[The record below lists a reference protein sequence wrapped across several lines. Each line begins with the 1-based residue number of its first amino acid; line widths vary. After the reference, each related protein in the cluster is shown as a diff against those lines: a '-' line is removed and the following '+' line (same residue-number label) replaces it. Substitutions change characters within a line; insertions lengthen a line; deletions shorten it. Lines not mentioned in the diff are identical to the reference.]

1 MNSKKLCSLGIL
13 DININLFL
21 YETQL
26 IDIDLKL
33 ESYNTIDDLPKLFEK
48 LNSNLKSQKNK
59 NINEKEEENAIHY
72 FNYEDII
79 KLDSDNCLINSL
91 LYINKAYKNKTFIE
105 FIIPDKI
112 EFNKKNL
119 FLKNFL
125 DEILTKNYLFIVE
138 TDKIKNNF
146 SKVNFFIKIVDDIY
160 DKIKLTKKIE
170 IIGSSEITYNKS
182 ISSSEDNEDF
192 EKIFLNQ
199 FNYNF
204 NKIDYFL
211 IDLKQIRKIL
221 IKDANIYIF
230 LLKII
235 KAFSKLKIILIIDE
249 NIIKDDSSKEE
260 ITFIKK
266 YLELCDIIFSFK
278 NNLNNF
284 LRFYYTTIKREI
296 TDKNPSKIFF
306 LLNNND
312 NSTQNKIDL
321 ITKEYKKYR
330 KSIPR
335 ISIILDE
342 FDYVQIYEQDMIN
355 KSLTFNKFFRSFIT
369 QDEITEEKSN
379 YMISNADKLYHIF
392 IGGFLSRFVYNKL
405 FDICFEAGNLLL
417 KKALKI
423 LPRNELDIEHNLFNV
438 KVKSNGYKVLEKMKN
453 DIKKENNFILDC
465 TNIEKSKQKEY
476 NILTDSNCLGFL
488 TSKYFFQNYEKP
500 TLMNKVNKIL
510 KSRRNKTTIN
520 SPMNDIKCNLIPK
533 EKNNS
538 NKKSMKRLLPYIV
551 NNDIKNYKKAKAN
564 LKFHN
569 IINLKT
575 IPYLSHSRHTNLNII
590 KKSSHTNNILKHCIN
605 NINKSENYNQ
615 FLFKMYLPDIN
626 FQDYIKRN
634 NL

>member
-21 YETQL
+21 YESQMM
-26 IDIDLKL
+26 DIDLKL
-33 ESYNTIDDLPKLFEK
+33 DSYNSIDDLPNLFEK
-48 LNSNLKSQKNK
+48 LNSTLISQKNK
-59 NINEKEEENAIHY
+59 NMNEKEEEKSFHY
-72 FNYEDII
+72 FNYENII

-112 EFNKKNL
+112 EFNDKNI

-138 TDKIKNNF
+138 NDKIKNNF
-146 SKVNFFIKIVDDIY
+146 SKVNFVIKIVDDIH
-160 DKIKLTKKIE
+160 DKIKLTKKFE
-170 IIGSSEITYNKS
+170 IIGNSGISSEKS
-182 ISSSEDNEDF
+182 VYSSEENEDF
-192 EKIFLNQ
+192 EKLFLNQ

-204 NKIDYFL
+204 NRIDYFL

-221 IKDANIYIF
+221 MKEENIHTF

-235 KAFSKLKIILIIDE
+235 KAFPKLKIILIIDE
-249 NIIKDDSSKEE
+249 NIIKENFSKEE
-260 ITFIKK
+260 IIYLKK

-278 NNLNNF
+278 NNINNF
-284 LRFYYTTIKREI
+284 LRFYYSSIKREI

-306 LLNNND
+306 WLNNN
-312 NSTQNKIDL
+312 NFNLNNIDL
-321 ITKEYKKYR
+321 ITKDYNKFR
-330 KSIPR
+330 KNIPR

-342 FDYVQIYEQDMIN
+342 FNLVHIYEQDIIN
-355 KSLTFNKFFRSFIT
+355 KNISFNKFYRLSIT
-369 QDEITEEKSN
+369 QDEITEEKNN

-392 IGGFLSRFVYNKL
+392 IGGFLSRFLYNKL
-405 FDICFEAGNLLL
+405 YDICFEAGNLLL

-423 LPRNELDIEHNLFNV
+423 LSKNEIDIEHDLFNV
-438 KVKSNGYKVLEKMKN
+438 KVKNNGYKIIEKMKN
-453 DIKKENNFILDC
+453 DIKKENNFVLDC
-465 TNIEKSKQKEY
+465 TNKEKSKQKEY
-476 NILTDSNCLGFL
+476 NILTDNNCLGFL
-488 TSKYFFQNYEKP
+488 TSKYFFKNNREP
-500 TLMNKVNKIL
+500 TLMDKVDKIL
-510 KSRRNKTTIN
+510 KSRKNKTTLN
-520 SPMNDIKCNLIPK
+520 SPTNIEKCNLIMK
-533 EKNNS
+533 EKNIS
-538 NKKSMKRLLPYIV
+538 NKKRMKRLLPYIV

-626 FQDYIKRN
+626 FQDYIKKN

>member
-21 YETQL
+21 YESQMM
-26 IDIDLKL
+26 DIDLKL
-33 ESYNTIDDLPKLFEK
+33 DSYNSIDDLPNLFEK
-48 LNSNLKSQKNK
+48 LNSTLISQKNK
-59 NINEKEEENAIHY
+59 NMNEKEEEKSFHY
-72 FNYEDII
+72 FNYENII

-112 EFNKKNL
+112 EFNDKNI

-138 TDKIKNNF
+138 NDKIKNNF
-146 SKVNFFIKIVDDIY
+146 SKVNFVIKIVDDIH
-160 DKIKLTKKIE
+160 DKIKLTKKFE
-170 IIGSSEITYNKS
+170 IIGNSGISSEKS
-182 ISSSEDNEDF
+182 VYSSEDNEDF
-192 EKIFLNQ
+192 EKLFLNQ

-204 NKIDYFL
+204 NRIDYFL

-221 IKDANIYIF
+221 MKEENIHTF

-235 KAFSKLKIILIIDE
+235 KAFPKLKIILIIDE
-249 NIIKDDSSKEE
+249 NIIKENSSKEE
-260 ITFIKK
+260 IIYIKK

-278 NNLNNF
+278 NNINNF
-284 LRFYYTTIKREI
+284 LRFYYSSIKREI

-306 LLNNND
+306 WLNNN
-312 NSTQNKIDL
+312 NFNLNNIDL
-321 ITKEYKKYR
+321 IIKDYNKFR
-330 KSIPR
+330 KNIPR

-342 FDYVQIYEQDMIN
+342 FNLVHIYEQDIIN
-355 KSLTFNKFFRSFIT
+355 KNISFNKFYRLSIT
-369 QDEITEEKSN
+369 QDEITEEKNN

-392 IGGFLSRFVYNKL
+392 IGGFLSRFLYNKL
-405 FDICFEAGNLLL
+405 YDICFEAGNLLL

-423 LPRNELDIEHNLFNV
+423 LSKNEIDIEHDLFNV
-438 KVKSNGYKVLEKMKN
+438 KVKNNGYKIIEKMKN
-453 DIKKENNFILDC
+453 DIKKENNFVLDC
-465 TNIEKSKQKEY
+465 TNKEKSKQKEY
-476 NILTDSNCLGFL
+476 NILTDNNCLGFL
-488 TSKYFFQNYEKP
+488 TSKYFFKNNREP
-500 TLMNKVNKIL
+500 TLMDKVDKIL
-510 KSRRNKTTIN
+510 KSRKNKTTLN
-520 SPMNDIKCNLIPK
+520 SPTNIEKCNLIMK
-533 EKNNS
+533 EKNIS

-551 NNDIKNYKKAKAN
+551 NNDIKNYQKAKAN
-564 LKFHN
+564 LKPNN

-575 IPYLSHSRHTNLNII
+575 IPYLSHSKHTNLNMI

-615 FLFKMYLPDIN
+615 FLFKVYLPDIN
-626 FQDYIKRN
+626 FQDYIKKN

>member
-21 YETQL
+21 YESQM

-33 ESYNTIDDLPKLFEK
+33 DSYNNIDDIPKLFQK
-48 LNSNLKSQKNK
+48 LNSNLLSQKNK
-59 NINEKEEENAIHY
+59 NINEKEEEKSLNY

-112 EFNKKNL
+112 EFNNNNL

-138 TDKIKNNF
+138 SDKEKINYSKINF
-146 SKVNFFIKIVDDIY
+146 VIKIVDDLF
-160 DKIKLTKKIE
+160 DKIKTTKKIE
-170 IIGSSEITYNKS
+170 ILGNNRISSNKS
-182 ISSSEDNEDF
+182 IFSSEDNVDF
-192 EKIFLNQ
+192 EKLFSHR

-204 NKIDYFL
+204 NKVDFFL

-221 IKDANIYIF
+221 MKDENIYIF
-230 LLKII
+230 LLRTI
-235 KAFSKLKIILIIDE
+235 KGFPKLKIILIIDE
-249 NIIKDDSSKEE
+249 NIIKENSSKEE
-260 ITFIKK
+260 IIFIKK

-278 NNLNNF
+278 NNINNF
-284 LRFYYTTIKREI
+284 LRLYYSSIKREI

-306 LLNNND
+306 LLNNN
-312 NSTQNKIDL
+312 NFNQNQIDL
-321 ITKEYKKYR
+321 ISKDFIKFR
-330 KSIPR
+330 KNIPR

-342 FDYVQIYEQDMIN
+342 FNYVHIYEQDIIN
-355 KSLTFNKFFRSFIT
+355 KNLSFNKIFQSFMT
-369 QDEITEEKSN
+369 QEEITEEKNN
-379 YMISNADKLYHIF
+379 YIISNADKLFHIL
-392 IGGFLSRFVYNKL
+392 IAGFLSRLLYNKP

-417 KKALKI
+417 KKALRI
-423 LPRNELDIEHNLFNV
+423 LPKNELDIENDLFNV
-438 KVKSNGYKVLEKMKN
+438 KVKNNSYKFMEKMKN
-453 DIKKENNFILDC
+453 DIKKENNFVLDC
-465 TNIEKSKQKEY
+465 TNKEKSKQKEY

-488 TSKYFFQNYEKP
+488 TSKYFLQNYRQP
-500 TLMNKVNKIL
+500 TLMDKVNKIL
-510 KSRRNKTTIN
+510 KSRKNKTTLN
-520 SPMNDIKCNLIPK
+520 SPENEAKCNAIIK

-538 NKKSMKRLLPYIV
+538 IKKNMKRILPYIV

-564 LKFHN
+564 LKPKN
-569 IINLKT
+569 EINLKT
-575 IPYLSHSRHTNLNII
+575 IPYLSHSKHINLNIV
-590 KKSSHTNNILKHCIN
+590 KKTSYTKNILNHCIN
-605 NINKSENYNQ
+605 NINKAENYNK

-626 FQDYIKRN
+626 FNDYIKNN